1 MKKLLIS
8 CLCLSALFMATS
20 CNNDDKD
27 EVAKKY
33 QVTITASAEGTD
45 ITTLTDFTVT
55 LAAASGEKVTLQSD
69 TLKKT
74 TFTASVIAGSYT
86 ISASANSEDFAYIA
100 SKTIV
105 VADQDLK
112 VEIVLKSAPKQDA
125 GIIFKEVYFT
135 GVKSYYF
142 QDAFYELVNN
152 SDEVKYLDGIILSC
166 IARGSGK
173 EMSEW
178 ADSTGSVPVAYLP
191 LDNYV
196 MQFPGSGKEYPL
208 QPGESTVIATLSLD
222 HSAREITSDADTR
235 SPSKLDDADWEIYI
249 STSARDIDNPAIDN
263 LIHIWGTGGF
273 YFMPMVAGQP
283 LALIQLPEGVT
294 AESFVADSTNYHSAP
309 GSTKDVL
316 CVPCEYVLDAIDIQ
330 RYGSTQIVKVFQP
343 AQDAGYT
350 FVTGAD
356 ETDPDY
362 EVSFDSWESPF
373 YCGKSLRRKC
383 IKVTE
388 SGRAYFKDTNN
399 STADFILGGQRA
411 VVRRSFTAPDAE

>member
-1 MKKLLIS
+1 
-8 CLCLSALFMATS
+8 MATS

-178 ADSTGSVPVAYLP
+178 ADSTGSVPVEYLP

-273 YFMPMVAGQP
+273 YFRRA
-283 LALIQLPEGVT
+283 A
-294 AESFVADSTNYHSAP
+294 AASSTIS
-309 GSTKDVL
+309 ST
-316 CVPCEYVLDAIDIQ
+316 
-330 RYGSTQIVKVFQP
+330 RSRM
-343 AQDAGYT
+343 
-350 FVTGAD
+350 
-356 ETDPDY
+356 
-362 EVSFDSWESPF
+362 SPIF
-373 YCGKSLRRKC
+373 LR
-383 IKVTE
+383 
-388 SGRAYFKDTNN
+388 
-399 STADFILGGQRA
+399 
-411 VVRRSFTAPDAE
+411 